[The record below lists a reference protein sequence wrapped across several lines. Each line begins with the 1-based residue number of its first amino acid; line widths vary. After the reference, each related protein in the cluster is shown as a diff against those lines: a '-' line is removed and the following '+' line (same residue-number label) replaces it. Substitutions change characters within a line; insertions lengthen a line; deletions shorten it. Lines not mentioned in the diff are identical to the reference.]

1 MTGDL
6 SVKVAALGAR
16 APSAIEVS
24 QLSRHA
30 AQPREGRRQPNHHR
44 GPPRNVR
51 CQGEAELIR
60 MVLWSTVKSMQALP
74 SCEGLVGEQAT
85 IFFRDPAAN
94 ALKFKSFRESDQLFA
109 K

>member
-1 MTGDL
+1 
-6 SVKVAALGAR
+6 
-16 APSAIEVS
+16 
-24 QLSRHA
+24 
-30 AQPREGRRQPNHHR
+30 
-44 GPPRNVR
+44 
-51 CQGEAELIR
+51 

-85 IFFRDPAAN
+85 MFFRDPAAN